1 MGESMFQT
9 FMNID
14 NLSIPGESKDA
25 KHKNWIDVLSFHWD
39 VMMPQN
45 LRTGEMTGPIQ
56 LSLFGIVKV
65 HDMSSPRLLQAM
77 ILSKRFDSIKLEVCY
92 KGGDND
98 GMKLVEYVLGDVII
112 ASYKIRAE
120 TVGEN
125 RTGAPLED
133 IALGYGK
140 IRVSGYAIDEKNIS
154 KLAGEVEW
162 SWERL

>member
-1 MGESMFQT
+1 MFQT

-25 KHKNWIDVLSFHWD
+25 KHKNWIHVVSFNWAATVSH
-39 VMMPQN
+39 N
-45 LRTGEMTGPIQ
+45 LKTAERVGPAQ
-56 LSLFGIVKV
+56 FTLFDIVKV
-65 HDMSSPRLLQAM
+65 HDMSSPKLIYAM
-77 ILSKRFDSIKLEVCY
+77 LNNKRFDSIKLEVCY

-162 SWERL
+162 SWKSR